1 MLLFRS
7 EEHVERWVRQWG
19 LPRGAVLPPEQAWQL
34 AHAWYGPDRRA
45 PEWRRRT
52 IDETEALFAD
62 LGLTGSF
69 WNLRP
74 PPSAA

>member
-7 EEHVERWVRQWG
+7 EEHVGRWCRGHGIV
-19 LPRGAVLPPEQAWQL
+19 PGAVLTREQIWSL
-34 AHAWYGPDRRA
+34 ARAWYEGRMG

-52 IDETEALFAD
+52 VEEAQEVFAG

-69 WNLRP
+69 WQLP
-74 PPSAA
+74 P